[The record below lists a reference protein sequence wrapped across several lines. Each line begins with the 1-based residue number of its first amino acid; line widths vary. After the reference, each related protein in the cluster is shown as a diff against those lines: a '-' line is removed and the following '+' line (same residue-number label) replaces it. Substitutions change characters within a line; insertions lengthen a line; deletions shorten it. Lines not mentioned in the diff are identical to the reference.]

1 MVTKSPLLAL
11 VLVVPFFL
19 SSCGGGG
26 TASSDTV
33 INGISVPPEPDPTAN
48 NATLAGIDSN
58 SNGVR
63 DDVERKIAE
72 KSDTNTFSGNLAL
85 AKAISDFG
93 STDVSD
99 RYSLMSY
106 FSRINCVIETS
117 LDENAD
123 SFLIGSNEIE
133 DYITNTQE
141 RKDAL
146 RRINVSVGGYGS
158 DEIQPCQ

>member
-1 MVTKSPLLAL
+1 MVTKAPLLAL

-85 AKAISDFG
+85 AKALSDFQQI
-93 STDVSD
+93 DFNN
-99 RYSLMSY
+99 RASLMEYKSGIHCAV
-106 FSRINCVIETS
+106 FLSGM
-117 LDENAD
+117 D
-123 SFLIGSNEIE
+123 SSEIKQ
-133 DYITNTQE
+133 DIANNQD
-141 RKDAL
+141 RKDFF
-146 RRINVSVGGYGS
+146 RTITVTISGYGS